1 MRKRKQVV
9 KEMLSFV
16 IETDYFKYL
25 DMVAE
30 ERNVTRSE
38 LLRIIVKEW
47 VKTDKNLFLNMK
59 GDINQIWKLL
69 YL

>member
-16 IETDYFKYL
+16 IEPEYFKYL
-25 DMVAE
+25 DMVAS

-38 LLRIIVKEW
+38 LLRIIVKDF
-47 VKTDKNLFLNMK
+47 VNKDKNF
-59 GDINQIWKLL
+59 
-69 YL
+69 YLSMEGNKI

>member
-1 MRKRKQVV
+1 MRRRKEVV

-16 IETDYFKYL
+16 IEPEYFKYL

-30 ERNVTRSE
+30 ERNITRSE

-47 VKTDKNLFLNMK
+47 VKIDRNLYLNMK
-59 GDINQIWKLL
+59 GIIN
-69 YL
+69 